1 MNEIIYTGPK
11 LQKDIAEILLRFRR
25 FPVALVCD
33 VAQMY
38 LRMGIAPKDQP
49 YYRFLRRDLN
59 QNQIPDH
66 YELNRVVFGV
76 NSCPFQ
82 AQFVTL
88 THAKKNK
95 ELSPRAAETVPE
107 STCMYDSMD
116 SIWIQQKLKRKEYN
130 FM

>member
-1 MNEIIYTGPK
+1 M
-11 LQKDIAEILLRFRR
+11 
-25 FPVALVCD
+25 ALVCD

-59 QNQIPDH
+59 QNQVPDH

-82 AQFVTL
+82 AQFVTQ
-88 THAKKNK
+88 THTKKNK
-95 ELSPRAAETVPE
+95 ELYPRAAETVLDPHV
-107 STCMYDSMD
+107 CMTA
-116 SIWIQQKLKRKEYN
+116 WIRYGFNRNLRGRDTTLSRFIEVMEN
-130 FM
+130 SWNAC